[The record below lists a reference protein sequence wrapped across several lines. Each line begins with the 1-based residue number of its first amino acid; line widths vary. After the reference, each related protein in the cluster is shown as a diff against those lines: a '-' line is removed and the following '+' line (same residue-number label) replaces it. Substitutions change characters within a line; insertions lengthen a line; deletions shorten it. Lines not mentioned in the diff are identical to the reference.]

1 MKKTL
6 IALAVPALLAASA
19 ANAATVYEKDGQKF
33 EVTGRAQANYFNQ
46 EAADQNKKGND
57 KTIGSSGSSIDGSA
71 RLGLRGSSAINDT
84 WSAIARGEW
93 QIAAEGSDKDK
104 KKVYDKDGKEVG
116 YTGYDDGRFTT
127 RHLYAGFDGS
137 QYGTI
142 IAGQTD
148 TAFYAVVAPTDIFN
162 EWGSAGNSYWGYRG
176 GSANFGGRQE
186 GQIIYTNSFGG
197 FRGGV
202 SYRLTEDTENLDKSY
217 AGNLGYDFG
226 FGVGVTVAAD
236 QYDSQDGL
244 GDQSD
249 WGLSA
254 SYGTFGEG
262 LYLAGVYTQSEI
274 EQAGVENTHKGYEL
288 AATYSLANGLGFLS
302 GYNYSEDEN
311 DLKLTDEYLL
321 GAMYNFTGNM
331 VGYTEYVFDQRDDAD
346 DLFTVALQYNF

>member
-33 EVTGRAQANYFNQ
+33 EVTGRAEANYYNN
-46 EAADQNKKGND
+46 AASDSN
-57 KTIGSSGSSIDGSA
+57 GSTVEGSG

-84 WSAIARGEW
+84 WSAIARVEW
-93 QIAAEGSDKDK
+93 QVAGETSDNGTFD
-104 KKVYDKDGKEVG
+104 V
-116 YTGYDDGRFTT
+116 
-127 RHLYAGFDGS
+127 RHMYAGFDGS

-148 TAFYAVVAPTDIFN
+148 TAYYAVVAPTDIFN
-162 EWGSAGNSYWGYRG
+162 KNKFGSYGNSYWGYRG
-176 GSANFGGRQE
+176 GAANFGGRQE

-202 SYRLTEDTENLDKSY
+202 SYRLADDTADLDKSY

-226 FGVGVTVAAD
+226 FGVGVTVGAD
-236 QYDSQDGL
+236 QYDSQSGL
-244 GDQSD
+244 KDQND

-254 SYGTFGEG
+254 TYGTFGEG
-262 LYLAGVYTQSEI
+262 LYLAGVYTQSDI
-274 EQAGVENTHKGYEL
+274 EQTGVDNTHKGYEL

-302 GYNYSEDEN
+302 GYNYTEDEN
-311 DLKLTDEYLL
+311 DVELTDEFLL
-321 GAMYNFTGNM
+321 GAMYNFSSNLL
-331 VGYTEYVFDQRDDAD
+331 GYTEFALDQRDDAD
-346 DLFTVALQYNF
+346 NLATVALQYNF

>member
-6 IALAVPALLAASA
+6 LALAVPALLAASA

-33 EVTGRAQANYFNQ
+33 EVTGRAQANYYNN
-46 EAADQNKKGND
+46 AASDSN
-57 KTIGSSGSSIDGSA
+57 GSTVEGSG

-93 QIAAEGSDKDK
+93 QIAAENSDNGDK
-104 KKVYDKDGKEVG
+104 TENFKV
-116 YTGYDDGRFTT
+116 

-148 TAFYAVVAPTDIFN
+148 TAFYTVVAPTDIFN
-162 EWGSAGNSYWGYRG
+162 EWGSYGNSYWGYRG
-176 GSANFGGRQE
+176 GAANFGGRQE
-186 GQIIYTNSFGG
+186 GQIIYSNSFGG
-197 FRGGV
+197 FRGGA
-202 SYRLTEDTENLDKSY
+202 SYRLAEDTEILDKSY

-226 FGVGVTVAAD
+226 FGVGVTVGAD

-244 GDQSD
+244 KDQSD

-254 SYGTFGEG
+254 TYGTFGEG

-274 EQAGVENTHKGYEL
+274 EQAGVDNTHQGYEL
-288 AATYSLANGLGFLS
+288 AAVYSLSNGLGFLG
-302 GYNYSEDEN
+302 GYNYTEDEN
-311 DLKLTDEYLL
+311 DVELTDEFLV
-321 GAMYNFTGNM
+321 GAMYNFTSNLL
-331 VGYTEYVFDQRDDAD
+331 GYTEYVIDQRDDAD
-346 DLFTVALQYNF
+346 DLATVALQYNF

>member
-6 IALAVPALLAASA
+6 LALAVPALLAASA

-33 EVTGRAQANYFNQ
+33 EVTGRAQANYFNN
-46 EAADQNKKGND
+46 AASDSN
-57 KTIGSSGSSIDGSA
+57 GSTVQGSA

-93 QIAAEGSDKDK
+93 QIAAENSDNGDK
-104 KKVYDKDGKEVG
+104 TENFKV
-116 YTGYDDGRFTT
+116 

-148 TAFYAVVAPTDIFN
+148 TAFYTVVAPTDIFN
-162 EWGSAGNSYWGYRG
+162 EWGSYGNSYWGYRG
-176 GSANFGGRQE
+176 GAANFGGRQE
-186 GQIIYTNSFGG
+186 GQIIYSNSFGG
-197 FRGGV
+197 FRGGA
-202 SYRLTEDTENLDKSY
+202 SYRLAEDTENLDKSY

-226 FGVGVTVAAD
+226 FGVGVTVGAD

-244 GDQSD
+244 KDQSD

-254 SYGTFGEG
+254 TYGTFGEG
-262 LYLAGVYTQSEI
+262 LYLAGVYTQSDI
-274 EQAGVENTHKGYEL
+274 EQTGVDNTHKGYEL

-302 GYNYSEDEN
+302 GYNYTEDEN
-311 DLKLTDEYLL
+311 DVELTDEFLV
-321 GAMYNFTGNM
+321 GAMYNFTSNLL
-331 VGYTEYVFDQRDDAD
+331 GYTEYVIDQRDDAD
-346 DLFTVALQYNF
+346 DLATVALQYNF

>member
-33 EVTGRAQANYFNQ
+33 EVTGRAQANYYNN
-46 EAADQNKKGND
+46 AASDSN
-57 KTIGSSGSSIDGSA
+57 GSTVEGSG

-84 WSAIARGEW
+84 WSAIARVEWKVAGET
-93 QIAAEGSDKDK
+93 SDNGTFD
-104 KKVYDKDGKEVG
+104 V
-116 YTGYDDGRFTT
+116 
-127 RHLYAGFDGS
+127 RHMYAGFDGS

-148 TAFYAVVAPTDIFN
+148 TAYYAVVAPTDIFN
-162 EWGSAGNSYWGYRG
+162 EWGSYGNSYWGYRG
-176 GSANFGGRQE
+176 GAANFGGRQE
-186 GQIIYTNSFGG
+186 GQIIYSNSFGG

-202 SYRLTEDTENLDKSY
+202 SYRLAEDTENLDKSY

-244 GDQSD
+244 ADQSD

-254 SYGTFGEG
+254 TYGTFGEG
-262 LYLAGVYTQSEI
+262 LYLAGVYTQSDI
-274 EQAGVENTHKGYEL
+274 EQTGVDNTHKGYEL

-302 GYNYSEDEN
+302 GYNYTEDEN
-311 DLKLTDEYLL
+311 DVELTDEFLL
-321 GAMYNFTGNM
+321 GAMYNFSSNLL
-331 VGYTEYVFDQRDDAD
+331 GYTEFALDQRDDAD
-346 DLFTVALQYNF
+346 NLATVALQYNF

>member
-6 IALAVPALLAASA
+6 LALAVPALLAASA

-33 EVTGRAQANYFNQ
+33 EVTGRAQANYYNN
-46 EAADQNKKGND
+46 EASDSN
-57 KTIGSSGSSIDGSA
+57 GSTVEGSG

-93 QIAAEGSDKDK
+93 QIAAENSDNGDK
-104 KKVYDKDGKEVG
+104 TENFKV
-116 YTGYDDGRFTT
+116 

-148 TAFYAVVAPTDIFN
+148 TAFYTVVAPTDIFN
-162 EWGSAGNSYWGYRG
+162 EWGSYGNSYWGYRG
-176 GSANFGGRQE
+176 GAANFGGRQE
-186 GQIIYTNSFGG
+186 GQIIYSNSFGG
-197 FRGGV
+197 FRGGA
-202 SYRLTEDTENLDKSY
+202 SYRLAEDTENLDKSY

-226 FGVGVTVAAD
+226 FGVGVTVGAD

-244 GDQSD
+244 ADQSD

-254 SYGTFGEG
+254 TYGTFGEG

-274 EQAGVENTHKGYEL
+274 EQAGEDNTHQGYEL
-288 AATYSLANGLGFLS
+288 AAVYSLSNGLGFLG
-302 GYNYSEDEN
+302 GYNYTEDEN
-311 DLKLTDEYLL
+311 DVELTDEFLV
-321 GAMYNFTGNM
+321 GAMYNFTSNLL
-331 VGYTEYVFDQRDDAD
+331 GYTEYVIDQRDDAD
-346 DLFTVALQYNF
+346 DLATVALQYNF

>member
-33 EVTGRAQANYFNQ
+33 EVTGRAQANYYNN
-46 EAADQNKKGND
+46 AASVSN
-57 KTIGSSGSSIDGSA
+57 GSTVEGSG

-84 WSAIARGEW
+84 WSAIARVEWKVAGET
-93 QIAAEGSDKDK
+93 SDNGTFD
-104 KKVYDKDGKEVG
+104 V
-116 YTGYDDGRFTT
+116 
-127 RHLYAGFDGS
+127 RHMYAGFDGS

-148 TAFYAVVAPTDIFN
+148 TAYYAVVAPTDIFN
-162 EWGSAGNSYWGYRG
+162 EWGSYGNSYWGYRG
-176 GSANFGGRQE
+176 GAANFGGRQE

-202 SYRLTEDTENLDKSY
+202 SYRLADDTADLDKSY

-226 FGVGVTVAAD
+226 FGVGVTVGAD
-236 QYDSQDGL
+236 QYDSQSGL
-244 GDQSD
+244 KDQND

-254 SYGTFGEG
+254 TYGTMGEG

-274 EQAGVENTHKGYEL
+274 EQAGIENTHKGYEL
-288 AATYSLANGLGFLS
+288 AAVYSLSNGLGFLG
-302 GYNYSEDEN
+302 GYNYTEDEN
-311 DLKLTDEYLL
+311 DVELTDEFLV
-321 GAMYNFTGNM
+321 GAMYNFTSNLL
-331 VGYTEYVFDQRDDAD
+331 GYTEVALDQRDDAD
-346 DLFTVALQYNF
+346 NLATVALQYNF

>member
-33 EVTGRAQANYFNQ
+33 EVTGRAQANYYNN
-46 EAADQNKKGND
+46 AASDSN
-57 KTIGSSGSSIDGSA
+57 GSTVEGSG

-84 WSAIARGEW
+84 WSAIARVEWKVAGET
-93 QIAAEGSDKDK
+93 SDNGTFD
-104 KKVYDKDGKEVG
+104 V
-116 YTGYDDGRFTT
+116 
-127 RHLYAGFDGS
+127 RHMYAGFDGS

-148 TAFYAVVAPTDIFN
+148 TAYYAVVAPTDIFN
-162 EWGSAGNSYWGYRG
+162 EWGSYGNSYWGYRG
-176 GSANFGGRQE
+176 GAANFGGRQE

-202 SYRLTEDTENLDKSY
+202 SYRLADDTADLDKSY

-226 FGVGVTVAAD
+226 FGVGVTVGAD
-236 QYDSQDGL
+236 QYDSQSGL
-244 GDQSD
+244 KDQND

-254 SYGTFGEG
+254 TYGTMGEG

-274 EQAGVENTHKGYEL
+274 EQAGIENTHKGYEL
-288 AATYSLANGLGFLS
+288 AAVYSLSNGLGFLG
-302 GYNYSEDEN
+302 GYNYTEDEN
-311 DLKLTDEYLL
+311 DVELTDEFLV
-321 GAMYNFTGNM
+321 GAMYNFTSNLL
-331 VGYTEYVFDQRDDAD
+331 GYTEFALDQRDDAD
-346 DLFTVALQYNF
+346 NLATVALQYNF

>member
-6 IALAVPALLAASA
+6 LALAVPALLAASA

-33 EVTGRAQANYFNQ
+33 EVTGRAQANYYNN
-46 EAADQNKKGND
+46 AASDSN
-57 KTIGSSGSSIDGSA
+57 GSTVEGSG

-93 QIAAEGSDKDK
+93 QIAAENSDNGDK
-104 KKVYDKDGKEVG
+104 TENFKV
-116 YTGYDDGRFTT
+116 

-148 TAFYAVVAPTDIFN
+148 TAFYTVVAPTDIFN
-162 EWGSAGNSYWGYRG
+162 EWGSYGNSYWGYRG
-176 GSANFGGRQE
+176 GAANFGGRQE
-186 GQIIYTNSFGG
+186 GQIIYSNSFGG
-197 FRGGV
+197 FRGGA
-202 SYRLTEDTENLDKSY
+202 SYRLAEDTENLDKSY

-226 FGVGVTVAAD
+226 FGVGVTVGAD

-244 GDQSD
+244 KDQSD

-254 SYGTFGEG
+254 TYGTFGEG

-274 EQAGVENTHKGYEL
+274 EQAGVDNTHQGYEL
-288 AATYSLANGLGFLS
+288 AAVYSLSNGLGFLG
-302 GYNYSEDEN
+302 GYNYTEDEN
-311 DLKLTDEYLL
+311 DDELTDEFLV
-321 GAMYNFTGNM
+321 GAMYNFTSNLL
-331 VGYTEYVFDQRDDAD
+331 GYTEFALDQRDDAD
-346 DLFTVALQYNF
+346 NLATVALQYNF

>member
-6 IALAVPALLAASA
+6 LALAVPALLAASA

-33 EVTGRAQANYFNQ
+33 EVTGRAQANYYNN
-46 EAADQNKKGND
+46 AASDSN
-57 KTIGSSGSSIDGSA
+57 GSTVEGSG

-84 WSAIARGEW
+84 WSAIARVEWKVAGET
-93 QIAAEGSDKDK
+93 SDNGTFD
-104 KKVYDKDGKEVG
+104 V
-116 YTGYDDGRFTT
+116 
-127 RHLYAGFDGS
+127 RHMYAGFDGS

-148 TAFYAVVAPTDIFN
+148 TAYYAVVAPTDIFN
-162 EWGSAGNSYWGYRG
+162 EWGSYGNSYWGYRG
-176 GSANFGGRQE
+176 GAANFGGRQE
-186 GQIIYTNSFGG
+186 GQIIYSNSFGG

-202 SYRLTEDTENLDKSY
+202 SYRLAEDTENLDKSY

-244 GDQSD
+244 ADQSD

-254 SYGTFGEG
+254 TYGTFGEG
-262 LYLAGVYTQSEI
+262 LYLAGVYTQSDI
-274 EQAGVENTHKGYEL
+274 EQTGVDNTHKGYEL

-302 GYNYSEDEN
+302 GYNYTEDEN
-311 DLKLTDEYLL
+311 DVELTDEFLL
-321 GAMYNFTGNM
+321 GAMYNFSSNLL
-331 VGYTEYVFDQRDDAD
+331 GYTEFALDQRDDAD
-346 DLFTVALQYNF
+346 NLATVALQYNF

>member
-6 IALAVPALLAASA
+6 LALAVPALLAASA

-33 EVTGRAQANYFNQ
+33 EVTGRAQANYFNN
-46 EAADQNKKGND
+46 AASDSN
-57 KTIGSSGSSIDGSA
+57 GSTVQGSA

-93 QIAAEGSDKDK
+93 QIAAENSDKDK
-104 KKVYDKDGKEVG
+104 KKVYDENDHVIG
-116 YTGYDDGRFTT
+116 YTDADEGQFTT

-137 QYGTI
+137 QYGTL

-148 TAFYAVVAPTDIFN
+148 TAYYAVVAPTDIFN
-162 EWGSAGNSYWGYRG
+162 EWGSYGNSYWGYRG
-176 GSANFGGRQE
+176 GAANFGGRQE
-186 GQIIYTNSFGG
+186 GQIIYSNSFGG

-202 SYRLTEDTENLDKSY
+202 SYRLAEDTENLDKSY

-244 GDQSD
+244 ADQSD

-254 SYGTFGEG
+254 TYGTFGEG

-274 EQAGVENTHKGYEL
+274 EQAGIENTHKGYEL
-288 AATYSLANGLGFLS
+288 AATYTLANSLGFLG
-302 GYNYSEDEN
+302 GYNYTEDEN
-311 DLKLTDEYLL
+311 DVELTDEFLV
-321 GAMYNFTGNM
+321 GAMYNFTSNLL
-331 VGYTEYVFDQRDDAD
+331 GYTEFALDQRDDAD
-346 DLFTVALQYNF
+346 NLATVALQYNF

>member
-6 IALAVPALLAASA
+6 LALAVPALLAASA

-33 EVTGRAQANYFNQ
+33 EVTGRAQANYFNN
-46 EAADQNKKGND
+46 AASDSN
-57 KTIGSSGSSIDGSA
+57 GSTVEGSG

-84 WSAIARGEW
+84 WSAIARVEWKVAGET
-93 QIAAEGSDKDK
+93 SDNGTFD
-104 KKVYDKDGKEVG
+104 V
-116 YTGYDDGRFTT
+116 
-127 RHLYAGFDGS
+127 RHMYAGFDGS

-148 TAFYAVVAPTDIFN
+148 TAYYAVVAPTDIFN
-162 EWGSAGNSYWGYRG
+162 EWGSYGNSYWGYRG
-176 GSANFGGRQE
+176 GAANFGGRQE
-186 GQIIYTNSFGG
+186 GQIIYSNSFGG

-202 SYRLTEDTENLDKSY
+202 SYRLAEDTENLDKSY

-244 GDQSD
+244 ADQSD

-254 SYGTFGEG
+254 TYGTFGEG
-262 LYLAGVYTQSEI
+262 LYLAGVYTQSDI
-274 EQAGVENTHKGYEL
+274 EQTGVDNTHKGYEL

-302 GYNYSEDEN
+302 GYNYTEDEN
-311 DLKLTDEYLL
+311 DVELTDEFLL
-321 GAMYNFTGNM
+321 GAMYNFSSNLL
-331 VGYTEYVFDQRDDAD
+331 GYTEFALDQRDDAD
-346 DLFTVALQYNF
+346 NLATVALQYNF